1 MKTKTKD
8 GNKKLDIYNT
18 TESID
23 IINLIKNYNFCDSS
37 DSELGDLINIIL
49 DNLGNENFQLSNILN
64 ILKEKISIR
73 DDGTLCIFRQKN
85 SNFIDLS
92 INGKSFD
99 SKYSLK
105 KELRRICQNYNINS
119 EINCKDDINLLKYI
133 LKFHPKYDDKYK
145 NLEQIL
151 IIKHPIKKYNHIR
164 TFAIK
169 NKSNDDN
176 NIINP
181 FSYVTCVNNME
192 SKWEQAGKKI
202 IKVISTIINIY
213 PREINQYINL
223 IQSLF
228 PPTTRFSVDSF
239 IIYINIAL
247 YSIKLIPCV
256 SSMIIKYILN
266 RLVIIDSEIHV
277 SNPNIWTEE
286 RFEKWRQEE
295 LQNIA
300 IKIKKGDYNNI
311 NDTQKYIEDIEAQK
325 IKFIDLITE
334 EDIDKT
340 AQILDNILLILY
352 EYILDICTKG
362 IENEFIKD
370 KDKEISKK
378 INLKNDN
385 IIKTKKLE
393 ILKYTNI
400 LSSSDIESSAPED
413 NLTNVSDKYTIYWN
427 NAVNLIEI
435 LLDAFDTYIITVNKC
450 QFIQLIPIYAISF
463 HEIWCESFMQRLFK
477 RLFKPHEILIIRKIA
492 IDYIISCI
500 YRIKTVNNMK
510 FIIPTI
516 KYLLQFLYEFIAH
529 WNLNKNKDDN
539 KRNDIKLNNSI
550 DIHQSTNLYSLFCYV
565 TERLCWLFYLLYPLL
580 IKCID
585 NGDIENIKIY
595 IDLLFNDRKGFIT
608 FIICGDLNPIDN
620 INIFILS
627 IFLDSCARI
636 VLYIYEKDLT
646 FSFKKYIL
654 ALKLWKKLKL
664 LIIDNNQL
672 IKFSFDSNKLNFLKQ
687 FDNNMPVKKMLLW
700 HSIRYTKE
708 LYSEYFVNELNYMDN
723 NIIINIDAF
732 DFLINIYE
740 NYIESENIDNIKNNE
755 DNSCFRQVNQIN
767 DKNKNIITEF
777 ITSPYG
783 KMEPAILP
791 NQSLWE
797 YAWGDEVLH
806 DDTLIHHHSE
816 YSKYSNNNKYDKR
829 YKNFTSGLSLLNILT
844 SSIAYKRSLVQVN
857 NNKHNLDNSKRR
869 KKSLLSKSILD

>member
-1 MKTKTKD
+1 METKTKD
-8 GNKKLDIYNT
+8 EYIKLDVYNT

-49 DNLGNENFQLSNILN
+49 DNLANGNFQLSNILN
-64 ILKEKISIR
+64 VLKEKISIR

-85 SNFIDLS
+85 PNFIDFS
-92 INGKSFD
+92 INSKSFD

-105 KELRRICQNYNINS
+105 KELRRICQDYNINS

-133 LKFHPKYDDKYK
+133 LKFHPKYDKYK
-145 NLEQIL
+145 YLEQIL
-151 IIKHPIKKYNHIR
+151 IIKHPIKEYNNIR

-169 NKSNDDN
+169 NRSNDDN
-176 NIINP
+176 NIIIP

-202 IKVISTIINIY
+202 IKVISTIITIY

-239 IIYINIAL
+239 IIYIKIAL

-277 SNPNIWTEE
+277 NNPNIWTEE

-295 LQNIA
+295 LQNIV

-311 NDTQKYIEDIEAQK
+311 SDTQKYIKDIGAQK

-352 EYILDICTKG
+352 EYIFDICTKG
-362 IENEFIKD
+362 IENKMIKDND
-370 KDKEISKK
+370 KDKEISKE
-378 INLKNDN
+378 INLKSDN
-385 IIKTKKLE
+385 IIKIEKLE
-393 ILKYTNI
+393 ISKYTSI

-413 NLTNVSDKYTIYWN
+413 NLTNASDKYTIYWD
-427 NAVNLIEI
+427 NAANLIEI

-463 HEIWCESFMQRLFK
+463 HEIWCENFMQKLFK

-500 YRIKTVNNMK
+500 YGIKTVNNMK

-529 WNLNKNKDDN
+529 WNLSKNKDDN
-539 KRNDIKLNNSI
+539 KRNDMKLNNSI

-565 TERLCWLFYLLYPLL
+565 TERLCWLFYLLYPIL

-585 NGDIENIKIY
+585 NDDIENIKIY

-608 FIICGDLNPIDN
+608 FIIYGDLNPIDN
-620 INIFILS
+620 INIFILN
-627 IFLDSCARI
+627 IFLDSCCRI
-636 VLYIYEKDLT
+636 VLYIYKKDPT
-646 FSFKKYIL
+646 FSFKEYIL
-654 ALKLWKKLKL
+654 ALKLWKKLKS

-672 IKFSFDSNKLNFLKQ
+672 NKLSFNPNKLNCLEQ
-687 FDNNMPVKKMLLW
+687 FYNNMPVRKMLLW
-700 HSIRYTKE
+700 HSKRYTKE
-708 LYSEYFVNELNYMDN
+708 LYSEYIVNELNYMDDV
-723 NIIINIDAF
+723 INIDNL
-732 DFLINIYE
+732 DFLVNIYE
-740 NYIESENIDNIKNNE
+740 NYIESENIGNIKDNE
-755 DNSCFRQVNQIN
+755 DNSCFEKVNQIN

-797 YAWGDEVLH
+797 YAWGDEVLQNDILSHH
-806 DDTLIHHHSE
+806 DYSE
-816 YSKYSNNNKYDKR
+816 YSKYSSNNKYNKKH
-829 YKNFTSGLSLLNILT
+829 KNFTSGLSLLNILT

-869 KKSLLSKSILD
+869 KKSLLSKPILD